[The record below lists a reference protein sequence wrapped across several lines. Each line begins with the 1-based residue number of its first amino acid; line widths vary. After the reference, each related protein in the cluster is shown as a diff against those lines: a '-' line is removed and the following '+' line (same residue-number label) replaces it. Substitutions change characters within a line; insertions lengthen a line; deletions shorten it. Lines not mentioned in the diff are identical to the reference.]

1 MKIKEP
7 LFTTDRLA
15 IIQSVW
21 DSMPPSQKALMI
33 QTVREILKE
42 QFPDAKPLAST
53 EIVLELSWKMGF
65 HYAMICMEQG
75 ALIKGGEVTPEN
87 N

>member
-53 EIVLELSWKMGF
+53 EIVLQLSWKMGF

>member
-21 DSMPPSQKALMI
+21 DSMPPSQKAFMI
-33 QTVREILKE
+33 QTVTEFLKE
-42 QFPDAKPLAST
+42 QFPLDENPRRT
-53 EIVLELSWKMGF
+53 EAVLELSWKMGF

-75 ALIKGGEVTPEN
+75 ALIKGREVTPEN